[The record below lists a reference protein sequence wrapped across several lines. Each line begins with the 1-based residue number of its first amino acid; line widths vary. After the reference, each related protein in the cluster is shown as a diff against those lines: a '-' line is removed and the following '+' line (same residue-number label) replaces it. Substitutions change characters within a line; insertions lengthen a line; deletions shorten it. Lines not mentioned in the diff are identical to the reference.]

1 MRAVPRCQRAQVAEH
16 RLVVYRH
23 SILLLETIDN
33 RTFEKR
39 SVEIP
44 LDYSGVVGV
53 LARCNHHRMALLTAL
68 EQVRAQL
75 RTYANNVT
83 LLASRHEVARGH
95 CDRRPRDCCMSHSDE
110 LPSANALSAL
120 QHHLSATLS
129 LSPFR
134 TVTRLHHLNLDLK
147 HICSPPSTLLNCP
160 VRQRL

>member
-1 MRAVPRCQRAQVAEH
+1 VRAVPRCQRAQVAEH

-83 LLASRHEVARGH
+83 LLASRHEVARF
-95 CDRRPRDCCMSHSDE
+95 
-110 LPSANALSAL
+110 NAIVVRATAACPIQTNFLRQTL
-120 QHHLSATLS
+120 FQHRSTIS
-129 LSPFR
+129 PELSPC
-134 TVTRLHHLNLDLK
+134 L
-147 HICSPPSTLLNCP
+147 CSEL
-160 VRQRL
+160 